1 MVEDENLLSS
11 PSLMP
16 FSSFTKNRMLG
27 YVNPSDSSAL
37 ESLMFSGSYASTFSS
52 LHHQS
57 EDAFKSVSSIGLPTR
72 YHITTYLLHFTV
84 TEMIS
89 EFIVQCCPETTITMK
104 TMRKNREVQLLTSFK
119 LLYSLFSFTASMVPR
134 QKYSWSKFTEKTCK
148 WFKRKRNTKV
158 S

>member
-1 MVEDENLLSS
+1 MTDTSHDLGSVSKQDLESLINEEAEITMVEDENLLSS

-72 YHITTYLLHFTV
+72 YYITYLFHFIV
-84 TEMIS
+84 TEM
-89 EFIVQCCPETTITMK
+89 
-104 TMRKNREVQLLTSFK
+104 N
-119 LLYSLFSFTASMVPR
+119 LYS
-134 QKYSWSKFTEKTCK
+134 
-148 WFKRKRNTKV
+148 
-158 S
+158 